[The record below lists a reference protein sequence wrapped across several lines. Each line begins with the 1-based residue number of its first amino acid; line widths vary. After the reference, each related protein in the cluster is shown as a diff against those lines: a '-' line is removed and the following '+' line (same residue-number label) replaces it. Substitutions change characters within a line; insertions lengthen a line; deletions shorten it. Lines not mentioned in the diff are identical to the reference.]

1 MRYMIYSLNT
11 LIMLCILSCS
21 SSKVYKESGI
31 TNLTQLTTDKS
42 IEVDPCITQDGTK
55 IIFASDRGGG
65 VEIWM
70 MPISAS
76 GGIQQ
81 ITVSSKSEDR
91 APDYSDS
98 TNEIVFQST
107 RVTGNWNIWKISL
120 GNRGLTQL
128 TNNEHGSFYPKWS
141 PDFKKIA
148 FTAIDKNGDP
158 YIWVMGSN
166 GENPTQLGPGAFPD
180 WSPDGK
186 KILYSSWT
194 DTDNADVWV
203 MNFDGTEQIQITQEK
218 EKQELYPVWSKDA
231 KRIAYVVQYD
241 KGNFYRPSQRKTS
254 ASQDF
259 KSEIWICEAFG
270 RNPTQLTSFQG
281 LNISPCWSPDGIIAF
296 VSSRG
301 DSWDIWTM
309 IPISN

>member
-1 MRYMIYSLNT
+1 MFL
-11 LIMLCILSCS
+11 ILSCS

-65 VEIWM
+65 VELWM

-141 PDFKKIA
+141 PDSKKIT

-166 GENPTQLGPGAFPD
+166 GENSTQLGPGAFPD
-180 WSPDGK
+180 WSPNGT

-203 MNFDGTEQIQITQEK
+203 MNFDGTEQIQITRER
-218 EKQELYPVWSKDA
+218 EKQELYPVWSKDG
-231 KRIAYVVQYD
+231 KRIAYVVL
-241 KGNFYRPSQRKTS
+241 
-254 ASQDF
+254 
-259 KSEIWICEAFG
+259 I
-270 RNPTQLTSFQG
+270 
-281 LNISPCWSPDGIIAF
+281 
-296 VSSRG
+296 
-301 DSWDIWTM
+301 
-309 IPISN
+309 